1 MHAQLIDDRR
11 VSMSY
16 GHGARILFVGFLTTL
31 LLVAGGLV
39 VTTHAD
45 DEGTWALTADQAMTC
60 IQTALSAQP
69 GSVSVKEVEAEDEE
83 GQQLC
88 EVKLVDETGK
98 RHTVHVDVT
107 TNQVVKIK

>member
-1 MHAQLIDDRR
+1 
-11 VSMSY
+11 MSY
-16 GHGARILFVGFLTTL
+16 CHGARTMSVGFLITL
-31 LLVAGGLV
+31 LLTAGGMV
-39 VTTHAD
+39 VTTHADD
-45 DEGTWALTADQAMTC
+45 DEGTWALTADQAMAC
-60 IQTALSAQP
+60 IRTALSAQT